1 MNKARKKEKGKKQ
14 TNAIF
19 VSRCERSIFDNPTRR
34 ATVAVLVIIFNY
46 GNLFREA
53 EEIDGRDSAAKPAD
67 NNHPIV
73 RLPKK
78 HRLHRVALKYKA
90 AAVSLRCVVDDTCG
104 GDDHN
109 ANENLVVAVEVA
121 GSSSPQTER
130 VSGPPSTLLQFIDTR
145 FPHPPLLLQIR
156 SAETTSLVAAVV
168 KLTEL
173 QHRSVTWHLERL
185 VRWATDLLTRQ
196 NKRGGRGGEID
207 PTVGTARMEVRKLG
221 RSYTQLLELM
231 LEHAQME
238 ERLLFPLFNFADPM
252 IYKAANEE
260 HARDLPIMNGIK
272 EDIKSIEV
280 IDNGSPAYQEALSNF
295 SKRLKSL
302 QERYRQHFLEEE
314 RELLPYMEAAELNK
328 EQQQRLLDQCVDR
341 LVTAFLMSLGTTHKV
356 DNLWSCE
363 VGPVRGLEQYP
374 WPWGSE
380 MELWSKRGCAAVGS
394 TLRHCGGI
402 GPSRIASSLR
412 SYFSSACFQP

>member
-1 MNKARKKEKGKKQ
+1 MGICFGKRKKLTAEIVPQNQPTTTIRLYG
-14 TNAIF
+14 
-19 VSRCERSIFDNPTRR
+19 SPRSTAYI
-34 ATVAVLVIIFNY
+34 
-46 GNLFREA
+46 
-53 EEIDGRDSAAKPAD
+53 
-67 NNHPIV
+67 
-73 RLPKK
+73 
-78 HRLHRVALKYKA
+78 RVALKYKA
-90 AAVSLRCVVDDTCG
+90 AAVSLRCVVVDACG
-104 GDDHN
+104 GDDHD
-109 ANENLVVAVEVA
+109 ANENLAVAVEVA

-130 VSGPPSTLLQFIDTR
+130 VSGPPSNLLQFIDTR

-173 QHRSVTWHLERL
+173 QHRSVAWHLERL
-185 VRWATDLLTRQ
+185 VRWATDLVTRQ

-238 ERLLFPLFNFADPM
+238 ERLLFPIFNFADP
-252 IYKAANEE
+252 IICKAANEE

-314 RELLPYMEAAELNK
+314 REVLPYMEAAELNK
-328 EQQQRLLDQCVDR
+328 EQQQRLLDQCVDVMQESHSHNLFIFLLQGLLPHEAMHYLDLISMCSNKER
-341 LVTAFLMSLGTTHKV
+341 TASMLQM
-356 DNLWSCE
+356 
-363 VGPVRGLEQYP
+363 
-374 WPWGSE
+374 
-380 MELWSKRGCAAVGS
+380 
-394 TLRHCGGI
+394 I
-402 GPSRIASSLR
+402 I
-412 SYFSSACFQP
+412 

>member
-1 MNKARKKEKGKKQ
+1 MGICFGKRKKSTAEIVPQ
-14 TNAIF
+14 NQ
-19 VSRCERSIFDNPTRR
+19 PT
-34 ATVAVLVIIFNY
+34 TT
-46 GNLFREA
+46 
-53 EEIDGRDSAAKPAD
+53 
-67 NNHPIV
+67 V
-73 RLPKK
+73 RLYGSP
-78 HRLHRVALKYKA
+78 RSTAYIRVALKYKA
-90 AAVSLRCVVDDTCG
+90 AAVSLRCVVADTCG

-109 ANENLVVAVEVA
+109 ANENLVAAVEVA

-145 FPHPPLLLQIR
+145 FPHPPLLLQIG

-173 QHRSVTWHLERL
+173 QHRSMTWHLERL
-185 VRWATDLLTRQ
+185 VRWTTDLVTRQ

-238 ERLLFPLFNFADPM
+238 ERLLFPIFNFADPR
-252 IYKAANEE
+252 ICKAANEE

-302 QERYRQHFLEEE
+302 QERYRQHFQEEE

-328 EQQQRLLDQCVDR
+328 EQQQRLLDECVDVMQESHSHNLFIFLLQGLLPHEAMRYLDLISMCSNKERTASMLQMIIDYGAAKWGQFVGWSGTHCPVAVRWNRGLSGGVPR
-341 LVTAFLMSLGTTHKV
+341 LVQRRAIV
-356 DNLWSCE
+356 
-363 VGPVRGLEQYP
+363 V
-374 WPWGSE
+374 
-380 MELWSKRGCAAVGS
+380 A
-394 TLRHCGGI
+394 
-402 GPSRIASSLR
+402 
-412 SYFSSACFQP
+412 

>member
-1 MNKARKKEKGKKQ
+1 MGICFGKRKKSTAEIVPQNQPTTTIRLYGS
-14 TNAIF
+14 
-19 VSRCERSIFDNPTRR
+19 SRSTAYI
-34 ATVAVLVIIFNY
+34 
-46 GNLFREA
+46 
-53 EEIDGRDSAAKPAD
+53 
-67 NNHPIV
+67 
-73 RLPKK
+73 
-78 HRLHRVALKYKA
+78 RVALKYKA
-90 AAVSLRCVVDDTCG
+90 AAVSLRCVVVDTCG
-104 GDDHN
+104 GDDHDE
-109 ANENLVVAVEVA
+109 NENLAVAVEVA

-185 VRWATDLLTRQ
+185 VRWATDLVTRQ

-238 ERLLFPLFNFADPM
+238 ERLLFPIFNFADS
-252 IYKAANEE
+252 IICKAANEE

-314 RELLPYMEAAELNK
+314 REVLPYMEAAELNK
-328 EQQQRLLDQCVDR
+328 EQQQRLLDQCVDVMQESHSHNLFIFLLQGLLPHEAMHYLDLISMCSNKER
-341 LVTAFLMSLGTTHKV
+341 TASMLQM
-356 DNLWSCE
+356 
-363 VGPVRGLEQYP
+363 
-374 WPWGSE
+374 
-380 MELWSKRGCAAVGS
+380 
-394 TLRHCGGI
+394 I
-402 GPSRIASSLR
+402 I
-412 SYFSSACFQP
+412 